1 MLKSKIIH
9 GSHKGREI
17 GYPTA
22 NLEDP
27 AILTGHKEGVYLSR
41 ALINGRVYWGM
52 LYLGARFVAGETK
65 QVLEI
70 NFFDFDGDLYGKEI
84 SFEVL
89 DFVRG
94 PIDIKTFEQLKY
106 QLDKD
111 KKDCLSLIPKYSS

>member
-1 MLKSKIIH
+1 
-9 GSHKGREI
+9 
-17 GYPTA
+17 
-22 NLEDP
+22 
-27 AILTGHKEGVYLSR
+27 
-41 ALINGRVYWGM
+41 M

-106 QLDKD
+106 QLDKLPISPLLVPPD
-111 KKDCLSLIPKYSS
+111 EQ